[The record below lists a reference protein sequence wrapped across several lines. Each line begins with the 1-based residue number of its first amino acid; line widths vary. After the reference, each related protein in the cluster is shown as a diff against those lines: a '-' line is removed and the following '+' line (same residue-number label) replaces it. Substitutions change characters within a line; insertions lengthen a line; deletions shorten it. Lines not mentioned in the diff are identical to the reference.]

1 MECQGNL
8 RPLSCLAYTPGVNR
22 RDRRRLLEWRSDMPG
37 LEDKVALVTG
47 AGGMRGVG
55 RATVMKLAGLGAD
68 IALTDVHRETE
79 DLPPAEVRTHWGG
92 IDTVTGEVEA
102 AGRRSLPVYCDLSN
116 SAQIE
121 RLVEQVMDHYGRIDI
136 LVNNARAII
145 GRDKVPVTELEQDV
159 WEHFLAINTTAPF
172 LLTKAVGRH
181 MIEGGNGGR
190 IINIASNAS
199 KQASAAGAAYSASK
213 FAVLG
218 LTQASALDL
227 APYGITVNAVCP
239 GPINTDRMSYWE
251 RDQAQEQGI
260 TQEEFRS
267 QVVQNSAQSTPLG
280 RIAEP
285 GDVANMVAFLAGD
298 DASFVTG
305 QAYNVNGGLLFH

>member
-1 MECQGNL
+1 M
-8 RPLSCLAYTPGVNR
+8 A
-22 RDRRRLLEWRSDMPG
+22 G
-37 LEDKVALVTG
+37 LEGKVALVTG

-79 DLPPAEVRTHWGG
+79 DLPPAEVRNSWRG
-92 IDTVTGEVEA
+92 IDAVTGEVQA
-102 AGRRSLPVYCDLSN
+102 AGRSAFPVYCDLGDSG
-116 SAQIE
+116 QIE
-121 RLVEQVMDHYGRIDI
+121 RMVDQVMEHYGRIDV

-145 GRDKVPVTELEQDV
+145 GRDKVPVTELEQEV
-159 WEHFLAINTTAPF
+159 WEHFLRINTTAPY
-172 LLTKAVGRH
+172 LLTKEVGRR
-181 MIEGGNGGR
+181 MIEAGNGGR

-199 KQASAAGAAYSASK
+199 KQASATGAAYSASK

-251 RDQAQEQGI
+251 RDQAADRGI

-267 QVVQNSAQSTPLG
+267 QIVQAGAQSSPLG

-285 GDVANMVAFLAGD
+285 QDVANVVAFLASD
-298 DASFVTG
+298 EASFVTG

>member
-1 MECQGNL
+1 M
-8 RPLSCLAYTPGVNR
+8 A
-22 RDRRRLLEWRSDMPG
+22 G
-37 LEDKVALVTG
+37 LEGKVALVTG

-55 RATVMKLAGLGAD
+55 RATVVKLAGLGAD
-68 IALTDVHRETE
+68 LALSDVHRETE
-79 DLPPAEVRTHWGG
+79 DLPPAEVRNSWRG
-92 IDTVTGEVEA
+92 IDAVCEEVEA
-102 AGRRSLPVYCDLSN
+102 EGRGAFPVYCDLGD

-121 RLVEQVMDHYGRIDI
+121 RMVDQVMGHYGRIDI

-145 GRDKVPVTELEQDV
+145 GRDKVPVTELEQEV
-159 WEHFLAINTTAPF
+159 WEHFLRINTTAPY
-172 LLTKAVGRH
+172 LLTKEVGRR
-181 MIEGGNGGR
+181 MIEAGNGGR

-199 KQASAAGAAYSASK
+199 KQASATGAAYSASK

-251 RDQAQEQGI
+251 RDQAAERGI
-260 TQEEFRS
+260 SQEEFRG
-267 QVVQNSAQSTPLG
+267 QIVQAGAQASPLG

-285 GDVANMVAFLAGD
+285 QDVANMVAFLASD
-298 DASFVTG
+298 EASFVTG

>member
-1 MECQGNL
+1 M
-8 RPLSCLAYTPGVNR
+8 A
-22 RDRRRLLEWRSDMPG
+22 G
-37 LEDKVALVTG
+37 LEGKVALVTG

-68 IALTDVHRETE
+68 IALSDVHRETE
-79 DLPPAEVRTHWGG
+79 DLPPAEVRNSWRG
-92 IDTVTGEVEA
+92 IDAVKEEVEA
-102 AGRRSLPVYCDLSN
+102 EGRSAFPVYCDLGD
-116 SAQIE
+116 SAQIA
-121 RLVEQVMDHYGRIDI
+121 RMVDQVMDHYGRIDV

-145 GRDKVPVTELEQDV
+145 GKDKVPVTELEQEV
-159 WEHFLAINTTAPF
+159 WEHFLRINTTAPF
-172 LLTKAVGRH
+172 LLIKEVGRR
-181 MIEGGNGGR
+181 MIEAGNGGR
-190 IINIASNAS
+190 IVNIASNAS
-199 KQASAAGAAYSASK
+199 KQASATGAAYSASK

-251 RDQAQEQGI
+251 RDQAAERGMS
-260 TQEEFRS
+260 QEEFRS
-267 QVVQNSAQSTPLG
+267 QIVQAGAQSSPLG

-285 GDVANMVAFLAGD
+285 QDVANVVAFLASD
-298 DASFVTG
+298 DASFITG

>member
-1 MECQGNL
+1 M
-8 RPLSCLAYTPGVNR
+8 A
-22 RDRRRLLEWRSDMPG
+22 G
-37 LEDKVALVTG
+37 LEGKVALVTG

-68 IALTDVHRETE
+68 IALSDVHRETE
-79 DLPPAEVRTHWGG
+79 DLPPAEVRTSWSG
-92 IDTVTGEVEA
+92 IDAVSGEVEA
-102 AGRRSLPVYCDLSN
+102 GGRRAFPVYCDLGDSG
-116 SAQIE
+116 QIE
-121 RLVEQVMDHYGRIDI
+121 RMVDQVMDHYGRIDI

-145 GRDKVPVTELEQDV
+145 GRDKVPVTELEQEV
-159 WEHFLAINTTAPF
+159 WEHFLRINTTAPF
-172 LLTKAVGRH
+172 LLTKEVGRR
-181 MIEGGNGGR
+181 MIEAGNGGR

-199 KQASAAGAAYSASK
+199 KQASATGAAYSASK

-251 RDQAQEQGI
+251 RDQAAERGI
-260 TQEEFRS
+260 TQEEFRG
-267 QVVQNSAQSTPLG
+267 QIVQAGAQASPLG

-285 GDVANMVAFLAGD
+285 QDVANMVAFLASD
-298 DASFVTG
+298 EASFVTG

>member
-1 MECQGNL
+1 M
-8 RPLSCLAYTPGVNR
+8 A
-22 RDRRRLLEWRSDMPG
+22 G
-37 LEDKVALVTG
+37 LEGKVALVTG

-55 RATVMKLAGLGAD
+55 RATVLKLAGQGAD

-79 DLPPAEVRTHWGG
+79 DLPPAEVRNSWRG
-92 IDTVTGEVEA
+92 IDAVREEVEA
-102 AGRRSLPVYCDLSN
+102 TGVRAFPAYCDLGD
-116 SAQIE
+116 AAHIE
-121 RLVEQVMDHYGRIDI
+121 RMVDQVMDHYVRIYI

-145 GRDKVPVTELEQDV
+145 GRDKVPVTELEQEV
-159 WEHFLAINTTAPF
+159 WEHFLRINTTAPY
-172 LLTKAVGRH
+172 LLTKEVGRR
-181 MIEGGNGGR
+181 MIEAGNGGR

-199 KQASAAGAAYSASK
+199 KQASATGAAYSASK

-251 RDQAQEQGI
+251 RDQAAERGI
-260 TQEEFRS
+260 SQEEFRG
-267 QVVQNSAQSTPLG
+267 QIVQAGAQASPLG

-285 GDVANMVAFLAGD
+285 EDVANVVAFLAGD

>member
-1 MECQGNL
+1 M
-8 RPLSCLAYTPGVNR
+8 A
-22 RDRRRLLEWRSDMPG
+22 G
-37 LEDKVALVTG
+37 LEGKVALVTG

-55 RATVMKLAGLGAD
+55 RATVMKLAGQGAD

-79 DLPPAEVRTHWGG
+79 DLPPAEVRNSWRG
-92 IDTVTGEVEA
+92 IDAVTEDVQA
-102 AGRRSLPVYCDLSN
+102 TGRSAFPVYCDLGDSG
-116 SAQIE
+116 QIE
-121 RLVEQVMDHYGRIDI
+121 RMVDQVMGHFGRIDV

-145 GRDKVPVTELEQDV
+145 GRDKVPVTELDQEV
-159 WEHFLAINTTAPF
+159 WEHFLRINTTAPY
-172 LLTKAVGRH
+172 LLTKEVGRR
-181 MIEGGNGGR
+181 MIEAGNGGR

-199 KQASAAGAAYSASK
+199 KQASATGAAYSASK

-251 RDQAQEQGI
+251 RDQAAERGI
-260 TQEEFRS
+260 SQEEFRGQIVQAGS
-267 QVVQNSAQSTPLG
+267 QASPLG

-285 GDVANMVAFLAGD
+285 QDVANVVAFLASEE
-298 DASFVTG
+298 ASFVTG

>member
-1 MECQGNL
+1 M
-8 RPLSCLAYTPGVNR
+8 A
-22 RDRRRLLEWRSDMPG
+22 G
-37 LEDKVALVTG
+37 LEGKVALVTG
-47 AGGMRGVG
+47 AGGMRSVG

-79 DLPPAEVRTHWGG
+79 DLPPAEVRNSWRG
-92 IDTVTGEVEA
+92 IDAVSEEVEA
-102 AGRRSLPVYCDLSN
+102 TGRGAFPTYCDLGDSG
-116 SAQIE
+116 QIE
-121 RLVEQVMDHYGRIDI
+121 RMVEQVMAHYGRIDI

-145 GRDKVPVTELEQDV
+145 GRDKVSVTELEQEV
-159 WEHFLAINTTAPF
+159 WEHFLRINTTAPY
-172 LLTKAVGRH
+172 LLTKEVGRR
-181 MIEGGNGGR
+181 MIEAGNGGR
-190 IINIASNAS
+190 IVNIASNAS
-199 KQASAAGAAYSASK
+199 KQASATGAAYSASK

-251 RDQAQEQGI
+251 RDQAAERGI
-260 TQEEFRS
+260 SQEEFRGQIVQAGA
-267 QVVQNSAQSTPLG
+267 QVSPLG

-285 GDVANMVAFLAGD
+285 QDVANVVAFLASD
-298 DASFVTG
+298 EASFVTG